1 VQTLKRSCDKTCQEY
16 VHSLKKRLKTRDNKI
31 KYLEDRLKEAE
42 EKGDAMK
49 IIEDALNQYV
59 SQEKR
64 ELFWNELRNNAST
77 KKTYS
82 ENIKEFAMT
91 MYYYNPKAYDFLRE
105 KLTLPHSATLRQW
118 MVKCNCNPGFL
129 QESFTYLEIAIKEK
143 NYLRNVSLVFDSMA
157 IRSQMVFDESSD
169 KYCGTVDYGGIVEGD
184 IEKFAREALFFQI
197 VSYSQK
203 FKLTIAYFLI
213 NGISAEI
220 QSHLLREAIKKLYSI
235 GVIVRSLTCDGTE
248 TNFSTMRYLGCD
260 FSSAEN
266 MKTFFLH
273 PSDETKK
280 IYCIADPCHM
290 IKLCRNT
297 IAEKENITSPKG
309 NISYQYIKYLHDL
322 QEEINLKLA
331 NKLSREHIQYYKR
344 KMNVRLAVQT
354 ISSSIADAI
363 EYLKCQNYSR
373 FIGSEATIEFL
384 RIFDRLFDM
393 MNARNCQGKHFKSP
407 MSPHNLLHFKDV
419 FLSFREYIQS
429 LKIND
434 VNILNDKR
442 KTFALGFIINTYS
455 FYNLASDLFAENVLR
470 YFLPYK
476 CSQDHLE
483 LTFSCIRNRGGWNNN
498 PNCLQLKWALRQLFF
513 KNSIKPSINAN
524 CCGEESES
532 LSIFKFRKEERSISA
547 SYHNEDLQKD
557 LEENDKFLTSL
568 FDLMESVQI
577 SFLDNNIL
585 YYITG
590 SIVHKLLLKIE
601 CKYCHEMLLRKT
613 NNNVKHCYQ
622 LDPDK
627 EINKYSSFTTFV
639 NKGKLCFPSS
649 TTYKIILNAEKAFL
663 SEVNSGNFGI
673 PHFKKNMIAAVIYK
687 YLINDNIAF
696 TPKHPVI
703 DNDEDIHEMQLI
715 KALVL
720 AYANIRIPSYA
731 KKRSLSHL
739 GNRVNARQQLNKTVL
754 FYNV

>member
-1 VQTLKRSCDKTCQEY
+1 V
-16 VHSLKKRLKTRDNKI
+16 
-31 KYLEDRLKEAE
+31 AA
-42 EKGDAMK
+42 G
-49 IIEDALNQYV
+49 II
-59 SQEKR
+59 
-64 ELFWNELRNNAST
+64 
-77 KKTYS
+77 
-82 ENIKEFAMT
+82 I
-91 MYYYNPKAYDFLRE
+91 
-105 KLTLPHSATLRQW
+105 
-118 MVKCNCNPGFL
+118 
-129 QESFTYLEIAIKEK
+129 
-143 NYLRNVSLVFDSMA
+143 
-157 IRSQMVFDESSD
+157 
-169 KYCGTVDYGGIVEGD
+169 
-184 IEKFAREALFFQI
+184 QI
-197 VSYSQK
+197 VC
-203 FKLTIAYFLI
+203 
-213 NGISAEI
+213 N
-220 QSHLLREAIKKLYSI
+220 
-235 GVIVRSLTCDGTE
+235 
-248 TNFSTMRYLGCD
+248 
-260 FSSAEN
+260 
-266 MKTFFLH
+266 
-273 PSDETKK
+273 
-280 IYCIADPCHM
+280 
-290 IKLCRNT
+290 
-297 IAEKENITSPKG
+297 
-309 NISYQYIKYLHDL
+309 
-322 QEEINLKLA
+322 
-331 NKLSREHIQYYKR
+331 
-344 KMNVRLAVQT
+344 
-354 ISSSIADAI
+354 
-363 EYLKCQNYSR
+363 
-373 FIGSEATIEFL
+373 
-384 RIFDRLFDM
+384 
-393 MNARNCQGKHFKSP
+393 
-407 MSPHNLLHFKDV
+407 
-419 FLSFREYIQS
+419 
-429 LKIND
+429 
-434 VNILNDKR
+434 
-442 KTFALGFIINTYS
+442 
-455 FYNLASDLFAENVLR
+455 
-470 YFLPYK
+470 
-476 CSQDHLE
+476 
-483 LTFSCIRNRGGWNNN
+483 
-498 PNCLQLKWALRQLFF
+498 
-513 KNSIKPSINAN
+513 IKPSINAN

-715 KALVL
+715 KTLVL
-720 AYANIRIPSYA
+720 TYANIRIPSYA